1 MAVPVV
7 AKLLP
12 SPQPTKNFRNPHM
25 STPTCYVCSVPSAL
39 QCAAC
44 HTARYCSPVCQRKDW
59 KAGHKTACKA
69 AVATSSSAATKGK
82 TPAPPTAGSGAATPN
97 LGHRGAPL
105 QETKE
110 ADKPN
115 EWRPMERPADI
126 WTTARKGVLS
136 EIGAYTGEPGA
147 VDAEGKTALAH
158 AVWANQPKWVN
169 AWVAAHGTAVLAA
182 PCDGDRC
189 VRQCGGG

>member
-1 MAVPVV
+1 
-7 AKLLP
+7 
-12 SPQPTKNFRNPHM
+12 
-25 STPTCYVCSVPSAL
+25 
-39 QCAAC
+39 
-44 HTARYCSPVCQRKDW
+44 VCQRKDW

-69 AVATSSSAATKGK
+69 AATTSSSSAATKGK
-82 TPAPPTAGSGAATPN
+82 IPPPPTAGSGAATPN
-97 LGHRGAPL
+97 VGHQGAPL

-115 EWRPMERPADI
+115 EWRPIERPADI
-126 WTTARKGVLS
+126 WAAARKGVLS

-169 AWVAAHGTAVLAA
+169 AWVAAHGAAVLAA